1 MKKKLMGIV
10 IGAVA
15 GMMVFGTTAF
25 AANVTEAD
33 AKKTALAAVNLTED
47 QVVFVKSGMDFD
59 DGREI
64 FDVDFIIPG
73 EVKFEFDI
81 DANTGSIVGQDR
93 DLWDAEDSYEY
104 AALLGEKGMTAAETT
119 GAVTE
124 LQAKAV
130 ALKDSNLRD
139 DEVSFTKCRK
149 DFDDGIARFEIEF
162 RTADGTEYD
171 YDISE
176 SDGRILEKN
185 IDRDFV
191 FGFDDD
197 DDDFDFDF
205 DFD

>member
-1 MKKKLMGIV
+1 MKKKFMGIV
-10 IGAVA
+10 IGAMT
-15 GMMVFGTTAF
+15 GMMVFGTTAL
-25 AANVTEAD
+25 ASTTSVET

-47 QVVFVKSGMDFD
+47 QVIFVKNGLDFD

-64 FDVDFIIPG
+64 FEIDFIIPG
-73 EVKFEFDI
+73 EMKYDFDI
-81 DANTGSIVGQDR
+81 DVKTGSIVGQDR

-124 LQAKAV
+124 LQARAI
-130 ALKDSNLRD
+130 ALKDANLRD
-139 DEVSFTKCRK
+139 DEVRFTKCRK
-149 DFDDGIARFEIEF
+149 DFDDGIAKFEIEF
-162 RTADGTEYD
+162 RAADGTEYD